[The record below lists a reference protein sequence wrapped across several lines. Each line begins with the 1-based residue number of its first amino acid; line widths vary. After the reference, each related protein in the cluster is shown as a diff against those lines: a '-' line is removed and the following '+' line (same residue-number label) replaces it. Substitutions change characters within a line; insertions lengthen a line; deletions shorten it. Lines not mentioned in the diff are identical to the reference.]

1 MMKILCFIFLVAL
14 TGWSCGD
21 SGGPVASPPGYDLKS
36 PEKFVMGDDL
46 HEISGI
52 VFLPGKDDSLYAIED
67 EDGRLFYFMPGGE
80 KAENV
85 KFGKRGDYED
95 VAVVDGRTFVV
106 LRSDGSLY
114 VFAAEDVRGGN
125 ELQAPSSK
133 LQEKKGS
140 KEGLSNVSEFPN
152 VLPEGEYEGLY
163 GASDGTLY
171 ALCKNCKQDDQR
183 EEVSGY
189 TLRRPQNGSF
199 GVTEHFTV
207 DVSNI
212 NLPKE
217 QRRGKFRPS
226 ALARHPIT
234 HEWYIL
240 SSVNKILLVL
250 DEQWKVK
257 AAYSLKPSLFKQ
269 PEGLAFDSK
278 GNMYISNEGG
288 DGNANVLLFKYNQ
301 SR

>member
-1 MMKILCFIFLVAL
+1 M
-14 TGWSCGD
+14 TGWACGD

-67 EDGRLFYFMPGGE
+67 EDGRLFYFKPGGDR
-80 KAENV
+80 AENV

-114 VFAAEDVRGGN
+114 VFAAGDVRGG
-125 ELQAPSSK
+125 EK
-133 LQEKKGS
+133 LA
-140 KEGLSNVSEFPN
+140 NVNEFPN

-163 GASDGTLY
+163 GDGGPYAY
-171 ALCKNCKQDDQR
+171 ALCKNCKEDDQR
-183 EEVSGY
+183 DGVSVYKLFHREDG
-189 TLRRPQNGSF
+189 GF
-199 GVTEHFTV
+199 DVTQHFTV
-207 DVSNI
+207 DVSGI
-212 NLPKE
+212 QLEKE
-217 QRRGKFRPS
+217 KRRGKFHPS

-250 DEQWKVK
+250 DDQWKVK
-257 AAYSLKPSLFKQ
+257 TAYSLKPSLFKQ

-278 GNMYISNEGG
+278 GNMYISNEGV

-301 SR
+301 PR

>member
-1 MMKILCFIFLVAL
+1 MIKKLGLMKILCFIFLVAL
-14 TGWSCGD
+14 AGWSCGD

-67 EDGRLFYFMPGGE
+67 EDGRLFYFKPGGE
-80 KAENV
+80 TPEKV

-114 VFAAEDVRGGN
+114 VFAAGDVRGGEKLANVN
-125 ELQAPSSK
+125 EL
-133 LQEKKGS
+133 
-140 KEGLSNVSEFPN
+140 PN

-163 GASDGTLY
+163 GASDSTLF

-183 EEVSGY
+183 DEVSGY
-189 TLRRPQNGSF
+189 KLRLQQNGAI

-250 DEQWKVK
+250 DDPWKVK

-278 GNMYISNEGG
+278 GNMYISNEGV

>member
-1 MMKILCFIFLVAL
+1 MMKIINLLFLMVLA
-14 TGWSCGD
+14 GWACGD
-21 SGGPVASPPGYDLKS
+21 SGAPVASPPGYDLKS
-36 PEKFVMGDDL
+36 PEKFVMGENL

-67 EDGRLFYFMPGGE
+67 EDGRLFYFKPGGD
-80 KAENV
+80 KAEQV

-95 VAVVDGRTFVV
+95 VAVVNGRTFVV

-114 VFAAEDVRGGN
+114 VFAAGDVRGG
-125 ELQAPSSK
+125 EK
-133 LQEKKGS
+133 LQG
-140 KEGLSNVSEFPN
+140 KEVNEFLN

-163 GASDGTLY
+163 GTSDSTLY

-183 EEVSGY
+183 DGVSGY
-189 TLRRPQNGSF
+189 KLRQQRDGSF

-207 DVSNI
+207 DVSTI
-212 NLPKE
+212 NLSKE
-217 QRRGKFRPS
+217 QRKGKFRPS

-250 DEQWKVK
+250 DDQWKMK
-257 AAYSLKPSLFKQ
+257 TAYSLKPSLFKQ

-278 GNMYISNEGG
+278 GNMYISNEGV

-301 SR
+301 PR

>member
-1 MMKILCFIFLVAL
+1 MMKIIYLLFFVAL
-14 TGWSCGD
+14 TGWACGD
-21 SGGPVASPPGYDLKS
+21 STGPVASPPGYDLKS

-67 EDGRLFYFMPGGE
+67 EDGRLFYFKPGGE

-114 VFAAEDVRGGN
+114 VFAAGDVRGGEKLANVN
-125 ELQAPSSK
+125 EFL
-133 LQEKKGS
+133 
-140 KEGLSNVSEFPN
+140 N
-152 VLPEGEYEGLY
+152 VLPEGEYEGLF
-163 GASDGTLY
+163 GASDSTLY

-183 EEVSGY
+183 DEVSGY
-189 TLRRPQNGSF
+189 KLRRQKEGSF

-250 DEQWKVK
+250 DGQWKMK

-301 SR
+301 P

>member
-1 MMKILCFIFLVAL
+1 MAL
-14 TGWSCGD
+14 TGGACGD
-21 SGGPVASPPGYDLKS
+21 SGGPVASPPGYDLKRF
-36 PEKFVMGDDL
+36 EKFVMGDDL
-46 HEISGI
+46 LEISGI
-52 VFLPGKDDSLYAIED
+52 VLLPGKDDSLYAIED
-67 EDGRLFYFMPGGE
+67 EDGRLFYFKPGGD
-80 KAENV
+80 KAEKV

-114 VFAAEDVRGGN
+114 VFGVGDVRGGEKVAN
-125 ELQAPSSK
+125 VTEL
-133 LQEKKGS
+133 
-140 KEGLSNVSEFPN
+140 PN

-163 GASDGTLY
+163 GESDSTLY
-171 ALCKNCKQDDQR
+171 ALCKNCKPDDQR
-183 EEVSGY
+183 DGVSVY
-189 TLRRPQNGSF
+189 KLRHQQDGSF
-199 GVTEHFTV
+199 AVTEHFTV

-217 QRRGKFRPS
+217 QRRGKFHPS

-250 DEQWKVK
+250 DDQWKVK
-257 AAYSLKPSLFKQ
+257 SAYSLKPSVFKQ
-269 PEGLAFDSK
+269 AEGLAFDSK

-301 SR
+301 P

>member
-1 MMKILCFIFLVAL
+1 MRIICILFLVAL

-21 SGGPVASPPGYDLKS
+21 SGAPVASPPGYDLKS

-67 EDGRLFYFMPGGE
+67 EDGRLFYFKPGGD

-85 KFGKRGDYED
+85 KFGKRGDFED

-114 VFAAEDVRGGN
+114 TFAAGDVRGGEKLANVN
-125 ELQAPSSK
+125 EL
-133 LQEKKGS
+133 
-140 KEGLSNVSEFPN
+140 PN

-163 GASDGTLY
+163 GESDSTLY
-171 ALCKNCKQDDQR
+171 ALCKNCKLDDQR
-183 EEVSGY
+183 DGASVY
-189 TLRRPQNGSF
+189 QLRRQPGGSI
-199 GVTEHFTV
+199 GVKEHFTV

-234 HEWYIL
+234 REWYIL

-250 DEQWKVK
+250 DDQWKVK
-257 AAYSLKPSLFKQ
+257 SAYSLKPSLFKQ

-278 GNMYISNEGG
+278 GNMYVSNEGG
-288 DGNANVLLFKYNQ
+288 DGNANVLLFKHNQ
-301 SR
+301 PR

>member
-1 MMKILCFIFLVAL
+1 MNMKIIYLLLLMAL
-14 TGWSCGD
+14 SGWACGD
-21 SGGPVASPPGYDLKS
+21 SGAPVASPPGYDLKS

-67 EDGRLFYFMPGGE
+67 EDGRLFYFKPGGDKE
-80 KAENV
+80 ENV
-85 KFGKRGDYED
+85 KFGKRGDFED
-95 VAVVDGRTFVV
+95 VAVVDGNTFVV

-114 VFAAEDVRGGN
+114 VFAAGDVRRGEKLANVN
-125 ELQAPSSK
+125 EL
-133 LQEKKGS
+133 
-140 KEGLSNVSEFPN
+140 PN

-163 GASDGTLY
+163 GASDSTLY
-171 ALCKNCKQDDQR
+171 ALCKNCKLDDQR
-183 EEVSGY
+183 DGVSVY
-189 TLRRPQNGSF
+189 QLRRQPGGSI
-199 GVTEHFTV
+199 GVKEHFTV

-234 HEWYIL
+234 REWYIL

-250 DEQWKVK
+250 NDQWKVK

-278 GNMYISNEGG
+278 GNMYVSNEGG

-301 SR
+301 PR

>member
-1 MMKILCFIFLVAL
+1 MKILCFIFLVAL
-14 TGWSCGD
+14 AGWSCGD

-67 EDGRLFYFMPGGE
+67 EDGRLFYFKPGGE
-80 KAENV
+80 TPEKV

-114 VFAAEDVRGGN
+114 VFAAGDVRGGEKLANVN
-125 ELQAPSSK
+125 EL
-133 LQEKKGS
+133 
-140 KEGLSNVSEFPN
+140 PN

-163 GASDGTLY
+163 GASDSTLF

-183 EEVSGY
+183 DEVSGY
-189 TLRRPQNGSF
+189 KLRLQQNGAI

-250 DEQWKVK
+250 DDPWKVK

-278 GNMYISNEGG
+278 GNMYISNEGV

>member
-1 MMKILCFIFLVAL
+1 MKVIYRIFLLSLSFCA
-14 TGWSCGD
+14 CGD
-21 SGGPVASPPGYDLKS
+21 SAGPVASPAGYDLKN
-36 PEKFVMGDDL
+36 PQKFIQGESL

-67 EDGRLFYFMPGGE
+67 EDGKLFYFKPGEG
-80 KAENV
+80 KAASV
-85 KFGKRGDYED
+85 KFGKRGDFED
-95 VAVVDGRTFVV
+95 VAVVDGPTFVV

-114 VFAAEDVRGGN
+114 SFNAADIGQGE
-125 ELQAPSSK
+125 K
-133 LQEKKGS
+133 LQHVDEY
-140 KEGLSNVSEFPN
+140 PN
-152 VLPEGEYEGLY
+152 ILPEGEYEGLY
-163 GASDGTLY
+163 GMADGTLY

-183 EEVSGY
+183 DEVSVY
-189 TLRRPQNGSF
+189 TLQHQKSG
-199 GVTEHFTV
+199 GITLGKHFTI

-217 QRRGKFRPS
+217 QRRGKFHPS

-234 HEWYIL
+234 HEWYVL

-250 DEQWKVK
+250 DEQWKMK

-269 PEGLAFDSK
+269 PEGLAFDTK

-288 DGNANVLLFKYNQ
+288 DGDANVLLFKYNQ
-301 SR
+301 PK

>member
-1 MMKILCFIFLVAL
+1 MMKIIYLLFLVAL
-14 TGWSCGD
+14 AGWSCGD

-67 EDGRLFYFMPGGE
+67 EDGRLFYFKPGGE

-114 VFAAEDVRGGN
+114 VFAAGDVRGGEKLANVN
-125 ELQAPSSK
+125 EFL
-133 LQEKKGS
+133 
-140 KEGLSNVSEFPN
+140 N

-163 GASDGTLY
+163 GASDSTLY

-183 EEVSGY
+183 DEVSGY
-189 TLRRPQNGSF
+189 TLRRQQNGSF
-199 GVTEHFTV
+199 GVKEHFTV

-212 NLPKE
+212 SLPKE

-250 DEQWKVK
+250 DDQWKVK